1 MQKQCNDMKYS
12 VFICVCKYDDTE
24 DFLRAYK
31 SIVNQTVPP
40 SEIIVCADRPR
51 GRLLECVR
59 ALEET
64 CHVIY
69 TDSHD
74 DHALSRQTALEACK
88 NELVAVMDAD
98 DVAFPDRFE
107 KTLKY
112 FEDDSVDVVGGS
124 IREFSKETTELL
136 GLRKVPHT
144 DEEIKKYMI
153 KRCPF
158 NHMTVMYRKSAVQES
173 GGYLPMYFNEDY
185 YLWIRMAQNGARFAN
200 MDDVLCYVGVSDKSY
215 DRRGGRKY
223 FESEKSLQR
232 YMCSHGIISKHRY
245 RVNVFI
251 RYVVQI
257 LMPAAIRKRFYNIFL
272 RAKR

>member
-31 SIVNQTVPP
+31 SIVHQTVPP
-40 SEIIVCADRPR
+40 SEIVVCADRPR

-59 ALEET
+59 SLEGE
-64 CHVIY
+64 CRVIY
-69 TDSHD
+69 TDSND
-74 DHALSRQTALEACK
+74 DHARSRQTALEACT

-124 IREFSKETTELL
+124 IREFSKKSTELL
-136 GLRKVPHT
+136 GMRKVPLT
-144 DEEIKKYMI
+144 DEKIKKYLI

-158 NHMTVMYRKSAVQES
+158 NHMTVMYRKSKVQES

-185 YLWIRMAQNGARFAN
+185 YLWIRMAQIGARFAN
-200 MDDVLCYVGVSDKSY
+200 MDDVLCYVGVSDRSY

-223 FESEKSLQR
+223 YESEKTLQR
-232 YMCSHGIISKHRY
+232 YMRKHGIISKHRY
-245 RVNVFI
+245 RLNVFI

-257 LMPAAIRKRFYNIFL
+257 MMPAVVRKKFYNIFL
-272 RAKR
+272 RVKR